1 MARNDNEFYQDLKNI
16 FIGSKVEGNS
26 GFVNLMRIKSA
37 YFEKIL
43 KSLKSDI
50 DTETAEFPEFKDE
63 LFTRLHTFFKT
74 YFSESGSI
82 YFSYTPLRSK
92 VYEKIYT
99 NNQDVILF
107 WKTNMLYYVKT
118 DNLYKSLSISYEI
131 EGSEYTIKFDAG
143 QIEGKRS
150 NEKRAII
157 FELDS
162 IIDKV
167 ITFKPQYSEHGKET
181 KISEILKELHKS
193 HINLTEEQLDQ
204 LFLTFKKQTEV
215 DYFINKDA
223 KAFLREQFDLWL
235 KNYIFDDESDYS
247 EKRLKPYIPHFSIAD
262 F

>member
-1 MARNDNEFYQDLKNI
+1 MARNEDEFYQDLKNI
-16 FIGSKVEGNS
+16 FIGAKVEGNS
-26 GFVNLMRIKSA
+26 GFVNLMKIKSA

-118 DNLYKSLSISYEI
+118 DNIYKSLSISYEI

-143 QIEGKRS
+143 KIEGKRA
-150 NEKRAII
+150 NEKGLLI
-157 FELDS
+157 FELDDVN
-162 IIDKV
+162 DKT

-193 HINLTEEQLDQ
+193 HIHLTEEQLDE
-204 LFLTFKKQTEV
+204 LFKTFRKQIEV

-235 KNYIFDDESDYS
+235 KTLTPQSYRDY
-247 EKRLKPYIPHFSIAD
+247 
-262 F
+262 